1 MYMMYIYTYIQNIG
15 NVNVYIDCMYIKL
28 NRRIICLT
36 GNRMESNLYRQNYF
50 VCPGSKL
57 HPSNLSLSQLP
68 NVILSP
74 LISGLSPRAFVRFSW
89 ATVKGYMN
97 CASLQS
103 ALAATSEVAAMF
115 ETNTG
120 CKIAV
125 STCLNHSLGG
135 DFSTTTFP
143 FGSLVQITVSILWL
157 KAWGLHFKNSDINQ
171 SHPIPL
177 ISTPPRN
184 HGTLGSFT
192 GCLFP
197 WFSSW
202 GMGLRIDDQQI
213 CHSQALWGTQTF
225 THTYSL
231 WSLGS
236 SLGRMFALCPLSQW
250 RISLIS

>member
-1 MYMMYIYTYIQNIG
+1 MMYIYIYTYIQSIG

-36 GNRMESNLYRQNYF
+36 DNPMESNLYRQNYF

-68 NVILSP
+68 NVILHEPQSKVT
-74 LISGLSPRAFVRFSW
+74 IS
-89 ATVKGYMN
+89 
-97 CASLQS
+97 
-103 ALAATSEVAAMF
+103 AATSEVAAMF

-157 KAWGLHFKNSDINQ
+157 
-171 SHPIPL
+171 
-177 ISTPPRN
+177 
-184 HGTLGSFT
+184 
-192 GCLFP
+192 
-197 WFSSW
+197 
-202 GMGLRIDDQQI
+202 
-213 CHSQALWGTQTF
+213 
-225 THTYSL
+225 
-231 WSLGS
+231 
-236 SLGRMFALCPLSQW
+236 
-250 RISLIS
+250 